1 MKQRKKQKPLG
12 IKSKRHEVPICRHP
26 HRLATLHLATVH
38 SFSPISICW
47 TEQRGVRQRCG
58 LFCHVFYCLRLGHKK
73 GCILAKALNA
83 PFVCDFFFCSLLRLA
98 IRANRYLA
106 LRLWLDR
113 QKYNA
118 YDKIVVAYT
127 SMYTVY
133 GFNADF

>member
-12 IKSKRHEVPICRHP
+12 IKAKRHEVPICRHP

-38 SFSPISICW
+38 SFSPISMCW

-83 PFVCDFFFCSLLRLA
+83 PFVCDFFFFFWLTSAACHKSQQVFSLA
-98 IRANRYLA
+98 F
-106 LRLWLDR
+106 
-113 QKYNA
+113 
-118 YDKIVVAYT
+118 VV
-127 SMYTVY
+127 
-133 GFNADF
+133 G